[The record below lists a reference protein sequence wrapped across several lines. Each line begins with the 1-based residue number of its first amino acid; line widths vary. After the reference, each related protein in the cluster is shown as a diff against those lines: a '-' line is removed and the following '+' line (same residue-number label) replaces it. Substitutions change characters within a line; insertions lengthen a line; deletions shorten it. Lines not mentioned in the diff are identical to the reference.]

1 MSHCRHRVF
10 LSIVA
15 LLFIVSQG
23 FANPPSRPKILGISS
38 VRFKSTDL
46 DKSTAF
52 YSKILGLPSGQYSC
66 EGLPGSCF
74 SVNSWQ
80 HVQLIHA
87 GTQDD
92 GGFLDEIGLVTDDLA
107 GMRAYLTAHQIN
119 CTEISAA
126 PNGLGFFEFPDP
138 EGNRL
143 AFTESYLRVSPTKNF
158 PRTPFVNNRTQISN
172 RLIHAGF
179 VVKDL
184 DLMKKFYVNLL
195 GFRLYWY
202 GGFKD
207 NGIDWYEIQVPD
219 GNNWIEFMLNI
230 SPTADHKELGVQNH
244 FSLGVKNVHTAA
256 AELRAQGAATFDGP
270 EVGRDGKDS
279 LDIYDPDFSRVE
291 VMEFTPAQTPCCH
304 PYTASHPK
312 L

>member
-1 MSHCRHRVF
+1 MRYRMHRVF
-10 LSIVA
+10 VVVA
-15 LLFIVSQG
+15 FLIAPSPS
-23 FANPPSRPKILGISS
+23 FAKPALRPKILGISF
-38 VRFKSTDL
+38 VRFKATDL
-46 DKSTAF
+46 DKSTTF
-52 YSKILGLPSGQYSC
+52 YSKILGLRSGRESC
-66 EGLPGSCF
+66 KRLPAPCF
-74 SVNSWQ
+74 SINSSQ
-80 HVQLIHA
+80 HIELVPA
-87 GTQDD
+87 RSANPAS
-92 GGFLDEIGLVTDDLA
+92 FLDEIGLLTNDLM
-107 GMRAYLTAHQIN
+107 GMRAYLGAHQIN
-119 CTEISAA
+119 CTEISTA
-126 PNGLGFFEFPDP
+126 PNGVHFFEFSDP
-138 EGNRL
+138 EGNAL
-143 AFTESYLRVSPTKNF
+143 AFTEDFVRVSLNTDRPEDHFINTPTQ
-158 PRTPFVNNRTQISN
+158 VGN

-184 DLMKKFYVNLL
+184 ELMKKFYVDLL

-207 NGIDWYEIQVPD
+207 DGVDWYEIQVPD

-256 AELRAQGAATFDGP
+256 AELRAHGATTFDGP

-304 PYTASHPK
+304 PYTAPHPK